1 MATFSFKEEQIPD
14 KLNVS
19 VWLKMFKYLKARW
32 PLVVVL
38 ILTMLTTAFYDAS
51 FTPLM
56 NAALIKAVA
65 TSTSTDIKD
74 LLIDVKLIFG
84 IKFQIDFIQY
94 SLLFIGGIL
103 VRSFTIFFTFYVT
116 NLLDIHVMTALRRDS
131 FKKVQELSFSYYD
144 KTPSGWLIARMQNDC
159 SDIGEMISW
168 GAIRILWT
176 FADVMFT
183 IISMFSYSVELSLV
197 ILAVIPILIVVVPIL
212 QKRILKLHRIARSA
226 YSNFVRWLAEC
237 INGAKTIKTL
247 AIEESTY
254 QEAVGVAENIRKKR
268 LRASFPNAVLVPII
282 SITSAITSG
291 LIVIFGTYVFHLQV
305 DATSIALFTTFIAFV
320 SSIYNPIQD
329 FSETF
334 SDFMATQASV
344 EKVLQLINAEP
355 QIVDSD
361 QVIEKYG
368 GLFDNKKENF
378 EKVEGKIEFRNI
390 SFSYDNSLEVIHSLN
405 LTIKKGEKVAIVGET
420 GSGKT
425 TTVNLL
431 CRFYEPQEGEL
442 LIDDVDYRNRSVGWL
457 RSNIGYVQQNPFVFN
472 GTIKDNIRY
481 GKLDASDEEVIAAAK
496 AVGID
501 EFILEQP
508 QGYETVLE
516 DGGNQLSMGQKQL
529 ISFARA
535 IIRSPAIMILDE
547 ATSSIDTETEASI
560 QKAIDKILLGRTSL
574 IIAHRLST
582 IVDADRI
589 IVMSEGKIV
598 EEGTHSE
605 LIQKDGVYHNLY
617 MSQFK
622 ELNIDHQIEQY
633 TSQIEKKNINL

>member
-94 SLLFIGGIL
+94 SLLFVGGIL
-103 VRSFTIFFTFYVT
+103 IRSFTIFFTFYVT

-197 ILAVIPILIVVVPIL
+197 ILAVTPILIVVVPIL

-390 SFSYDNSLEVIHSLN
+390 SFSYDNSLEVIHNLN

-501 EFILEQP
+501 EFILEQT

>member
-94 SLLFIGGIL
+94 SLLFVGGIL

-116 NLLDIHVMTALRRDS
+116 NLLDIHVMTALRKDS

-197 ILAVIPILIVVVPIL
+197 ILAVTPILIVVVPIL

-390 SFSYDNSLEVIHSLN
+390 SFSYDNSLEVIHNLN

-501 EFILEQP
+501 EFILEQT

-560 QKAIDKILLGRTSL
+560 QKAIDKILAGRTSL

-598 EEGTHSE
+598 EEGTHFE

>member
-19 VWLKMFKYLKARW
+19 VWLKMFKYLKARR

-94 SLLFIGGIL
+94 SLLFVGGIL

-116 NLLDIHVMTALRRDS
+116 NLLDIHVMTALRKDS

-197 ILAVIPILIVVVPIL
+197 ILAVTPILIVVVPIL

-390 SFSYDNSLEVIHSLN
+390 SFSYDNSLEVIHNLN

-501 EFILEQP
+501 EFILEQT

-598 EEGTHSE
+598 EEGTHFE

>member
-1 MATFSFKEEQIPD
+1 MATFAFKEEQVPS
-14 KLNVS
+14 KFNVS
-19 VWLKMFKYLKARW
+19 VWLKMFKYLKVHW
-32 PLVVVL
+32 PLLIVL
-38 ILTMLTTAFYDAS
+38 VITMLITSFYDAS

-56 NAALIKAVA
+56 NAALIKAVS
-65 TSTSTDIKD
+65 TSTSSDIGD
-74 LLIDVKLIFG
+74 LLINAELIFG
-84 IKFQIDFIQY
+84 ISFQVNFLQY

-103 VRSFTIFFTFYVT
+103 IRSVAIFFTFYVT
-116 NLLDIHVMTALRRDS
+116 NLLDMHVMTALRRDS
-131 FKKVQELSFSYYD
+131 FKRVQELSFSYYD

-168 GAIRILWT
+168 GASRILWT

-197 ILAVIPILIVVVPIL
+197 ILATTPILIIVVPLL
-212 QKRILKLHRIARSA
+212 QRQILKLHRIARSA

-254 QEAVGVAENIRKKR
+254 QEAVEVTEGIREKR
-268 LRASFPNAVLVPII
+268 HRASLPHAVLIPII

-291 LIVIFGTYVFHLQV
+291 LIVIFGTYVFHLQIDV
-305 DATSIALFTTFIAFV
+305 TSIALFTTFIAFV
-320 SSIYNPIQD
+320 SSIYTPIQD

-334 SDFMATQASV
+334 SEFMATQASV
-344 EKVLQLINAEP
+344 EKVLQLINAKPE
-355 QIVDSD
+355 IVDSD
-361 QVIEKYG
+361 EVIEKYG
-368 GLFDNKKENF
+368 GLFDNKKGNF

-390 SFSYDNSLEVIHSLN
+390 SFSYNNSLEVIHDLKLS
-405 LTIKKGEKVAIVGET
+405 IKKGEKVAIVGET

-431 CRFYEPQEGEL
+431 CRFYEPKEGEV
-442 LIDDVDYRNRSVGWL
+442 LIDDVDYRTRSVGWL

-481 GKLDASDEEVIAAAK
+481 GKLDASDEEIFAAAK
-496 AVGID
+496 AVGIE
-501 EFILEQP
+501 EFILGQP
-508 QGYETVLE
+508 NGYETILE
-516 DGGNQLSMGQKQL
+516 ESGNQLSMGQKQL
-529 ISFARA
+529 LSFARA
-535 IIRSPAIMILDE
+535 IIRNPAIMILDE

-560 QKAIDKILLGRTSL
+560 QKAIDKILVGRTSL

-589 IVMSEGKIV
+589 IVMSQGKIV
-598 EEGTHSE
+598 EEGSHTE

-622 ELNIDHQIEQY
+622 ELNIDNQIEQY

>member
-94 SLLFIGGIL
+94 SLLFVGGIL
-103 VRSFTIFFTFYVT
+103 IRSFTIFFTFYVT

-197 ILAVIPILIVVVPIL
+197 ILAVTPILIVVVPIL

-390 SFSYDNSLEVIHSLN
+390 SFSYDNSLEVIHNLN

-501 EFILEQP
+501 EFILEQT

-582 IVDADRI
+582 IVDANRI

-598 EEGTHSE
+598 EEGTHFE

>member
-197 ILAVIPILIVVVPIL
+197 ILAVTPILIVVVPIL

-254 QEAVGVAENIRKKR
+254 QEAVDVAENIRKKR

-282 SITSAITSG
+282 SITYAITSG

-305 DATSIALFTTFIAFV
+305 DVTSIALFTTFIAFV

-361 QVIEKYG
+361 QVIKKYG

-378 EKVEGKIEFRNI
+378 EKIEGKIEFRNI
-390 SFSYDNSLEVIHSLN
+390 TFSYDNSLEVIHSLN

-442 LIDDVDYRNRSVGWL
+442 LIDDVDYRNRSVCWL

-501 EFILEQP
+501 EFILEQTH
-508 QGYETVLE
+508 GYETVLE

-560 QKAIDKILLGRTSL
+560 QKAIDKILAGRTSL

-598 EEGTHSE
+598 EEGTHFE
-605 LIQKDGVYHNLY
+605 LIQKDGVYHNIY

>member
-56 NAALIKAVA
+56 NAALIKSVA

-94 SLLFIGGIL
+94 SLLFVGGIL

>member
-94 SLLFIGGIL
+94 SLLFVGGIL
-103 VRSFTIFFTFYVT
+103 IRSFTIFFTFYVT

-535 IIRSPAIMILDE
+535 IIRSPEIMILDE

>member
-94 SLLFIGGIL
+94 SLLFVGGIL

-116 NLLDIHVMTALRRDS
+116 NLLDIHVMTALRKDS

-197 ILAVIPILIVVVPIL
+197 ILAVTPILIVVVPIL

-501 EFILEQP
+501 EFILEQT

>member
-94 SLLFIGGIL
+94 SLLFVGGIL
-103 VRSFTIFFTFYVT
+103 IRSFTIFFTFYVT

-501 EFILEQP
+501 EFILEQT

>member
-94 SLLFIGGIL
+94 SLLFVGGIL
-103 VRSFTIFFTFYVT
+103 IRSFTIFFTFYVT

-390 SFSYDNSLEVIHSLN
+390 SFSYDNSLEVIHNLN

-501 EFILEQP
+501 EFILEQT

>member
-94 SLLFIGGIL
+94 SLLFVGGIL

-116 NLLDIHVMTALRRDS
+116 NLLDIHVMTALRKDS

-197 ILAVIPILIVVVPIL
+197 ILAVTPILIVVVPIL

-390 SFSYDNSLEVIHSLN
+390 SFSYDNSLEVIHNLN

-501 EFILEQP
+501 EFILEQT